1 MKVRGKRRLHVE
13 ERILPER
20 LAHATVVVTVKCR
33 RCGYDVRGQR
43 VDGRCPECGE
53 PVYPSVVAR
62 LDPDA
67 SRLPVLR
74 DPQRVGSGLTWIVA
88 SVLAAII
95 LSRVRP
101 LMLWLDSLDPTST
114 GRLASLVPPVF
125 FLAAPLALLGAL
137 WGIHQLMPVGN
148 GDDARRASDAAV
160 RRDLGLMRT
169 GIIASAIGV
178 TVITWPGLRIGVSTS
193 DMILLLI
200 AQIAMTAAG
209 ILTLVGLH
217 RILRAVGQRSR
228 NYRRARGNRQGV
240 NALVAAIFS
249 VLLGRMFEFVTPA
262 VPLFGAAWREWRS
275 IGAAIVTIG
284 YVMLVIGLVYLLVN
298 VLWIRRALREAP
310 PTLDEILMPPLPA
323 DTTIIGPDD
332 DDDADEP
339 FTVKIKGE
347 DN

>member
-1 MKVRGKRRLHVE
+1 MYVRGERRLHVE

-53 PVYPSVVAR
+53 PVYPSVIAR

-88 SVLAAII
+88 SVLAAIM
-95 LSRVRP
+95 LSRIRP
-101 LMLWLDSLDPTST
+101 MALWIDSLDPTST
-114 GRLASLVPPVF
+114 DRLASLVPPAF

-137 WGIHQLMPVGN
+137 WGIHQLMPAN
-148 GDDARRASDAAV
+148 NSDEAHHASNAAV
-160 RRDLGLMRT
+160 RRDLGLMRV

-178 TVITWPGLRIGVSTS
+178 TIITWPGLRVGTSTP

-200 AQIAMTAAG
+200 THVAVSAAA
-209 ILTLVGLH
+209 ILTLIGLH
-217 RILRAVGQRSR
+217 RVLRAVGRRSR
-228 NYRRARGNRQGV
+228 SYRRARGNRQGV
-240 NALVAAIFS
+240 NALVAAILS
-249 VLLGRMFEFVTPA
+249 VLFGRMFEFITPA

-332 DDDADEP
+332 DPADEQ
-339 FTVKIKGE
+339 FSVRIKGE
-347 DN
+347 DD